1 MDNGIVQP
9 NQTVS
14 VSRPSLYLSQ
24 QSLFF
29 HEKHLTVCQ
38 VVSLPLKLEW
48 LQQPR
53 KPVTLNELLQLNHD
67 GKRKEV
73 RSFIVFLVVQ
83 KISSTQL
90 STGGALHAR
99 STPEI
104 NTPGLSGTFP
114 LLLAKTKAVR
124 KQLFFFFLRG
134 SKGKQAA
141 SNEKQAGKRQ
151 NEMRCGTD
159 LYCWTHHF
167 KRIQMATDKIKPH
180 KKVTYQTFVKY
191 LPSQR
196 IVRLQ

>member
-1 MDNGIVQP
+1 M
-9 NQTVS
+9 
-14 VSRPSLYLSQ
+14 SRPSLYLSQ

-38 VVSLPLKLEW
+38 VVSLPLKL
-48 LQQPR
+48 
-53 KPVTLNELLQLNHD
+53 TELLQLNQD

-124 KQLFFFFLRG
+124 KHLFFFF
-134 SKGKQAA
+134 
-141 SNEKQAGKRQ
+141 
-151 NEMRCGTD
+151 
-159 LYCWTHHF
+159 F
-167 KRIQMATDKIKPH
+167 
-180 KKVTYQTFVKY
+180 F
-191 LPSQR
+191 
-196 IVRLQ
+196 

>member
-1 MDNGIVQP
+1 
-9 NQTVS
+9 
-14 VSRPSLYLSQ
+14 
-24 QSLFF
+24 
-29 HEKHLTVCQ
+29 
-38 VVSLPLKLEW
+38 LEW

-124 KQLFFFFLRG
+124 KQLFFFFFF
-134 SKGKQAA
+134 KGI
-141 SNEKQAGKRQ
+141 KRQ
-151 NEMRCGTD
+151 ASS
-159 LYCWTHHF
+159 
-167 KRIQMATDKIKPH
+167 KQ
-180 KKVTYQTFVKY
+180 
-191 LPSQR
+191 
-196 IVRLQ
+196 